1 MDYRNGYKE
10 TIKARERIRDYVY
23 ETPLVRLNYISEM
36 LGTSVYA
43 KLENLQRTNS
53 FKIRGVLNKIR
64 KLSPEELEK
73 GLVTASSGNHGKAI
87 ATCAKMLGIPAK
99 VVVSETSTEL
109 KRQMI
114 RDLGAEVI
122 ISTVE
127 ERFDLAKEIAEK
139 EGMTFIHPSD
149 DLDVSEGQG
158 TIAVEILN
166 KMDHLKFIVPI
177 GGGGL
182 ISGIAM
188 YTKGVTRWSEVIG
201 VEPENVSRYTKSLK
215 EGRPTAIKR
224 GETLADG
231 LLSVKPGENVFPIV
245 RDLVDN
251 VVTCQDKYIKKAL
264 DLLYNKEKLIV
275 EPSSAIGL
283 GAILEGKIKYN
294 DRDKLVLII
303 TGGNVDGSTIEKI
316 INSWGRKLWEILFVV
331 NLVRLHRQVLEKSM
345 KRLFKWR
352 EKEKEFITL
361 NLEGLILIRQ
371 SW

>member
-1 MDYRNGYKE
+1 MDYRNGYKD

-23 ETPLVRLNYISEM
+23 DTPLIRLDYISEA

-43 KLENLQRTNS
+43 KMENMQRTNS
-53 FKIRGVLNKIR
+53 FKIRGALNKVR
-64 KLSPEELEK
+64 KLSREELQR

-99 VVVSETSTEL
+99 IVLPDTSTET
-109 KRQMI
+109 KRQLI
-114 RDLGAEVI
+114 KDLGAEIV

-127 ERFDLAKEIAEK
+127 KRFEVAKEISEK
-139 EGMTFIHPSD
+139 EGMTFIHPFD

-166 KMDHLKFIVPI
+166 KMDHLKMIVPI

-188 YTKGVTRWSEVIG
+188 YTKGVTRWAEVIG
-201 VEPENVSRYTKSLK
+201 VEPEYVARYTASLK
-215 EGRPTAIKR
+215 EGRPIDVER

-231 LLSVKPGENVFPIV
+231 LLSVKPGEKVFEIV
-245 RDLVDN
+245 RDLVDD
-251 VVTCQDKYIKKAL
+251 VVTCQDNYIKKAL

-283 GAILEGKIKYN
+283 GAILEGKIKYD

-303 TGGNVDGSTIEKI
+303 TGGNVEASSIEKI
-316 INSWGRKLWEILFVV
+316 INS
-331 NLVRLHRQVLEKSM
+331 
-345 KRLFKWR
+345 
-352 EKEKEFITL
+352 
-361 NLEGLILIRQ
+361 
-371 SW
+371 

>member
-10 TIKARERIRDYVY
+10 TIKARERIRDYIY
-23 ETPLVRLNYISEM
+23 ETPLIRLNYISEM

-43 KLENLQRTNS
+43 KLENLQKTNS
-53 FKIRGVLNKIR
+53 FKIRGALNKIR
-64 KLSPEELEK
+64 KLSDEELKK
-73 GLVTASSGNHGKAI
+73 GVVTASSGNHGKGI

-99 VVVSETSTEL
+99 IVLPDTSTET
-109 KRQMI
+109 KRKMI
-114 RDLGAEVI
+114 KDLGAEIVI
-122 ISTVE
+122 SSVE
-127 ERFDLAKEIAEK
+127 ERFNVAKEIAEK
-139 EGMTFIHPSD
+139 EGMTFIHPFD

-166 KMDHLKFIVPI
+166 KMDHLKMIVPI

-201 VEPENVSRYTKSLK
+201 VEPENVARYTLSLE
-215 EGRPTAIKR
+215 EGGPSEVKR
-224 GETLADG
+224 GETLIDG

-245 RDLVDN
+245 RDLVDD
-251 VVTCQDKYIKKAL
+251 VVTCQDKYLKKAL

-283 GAILEGKIKYN
+283 GAILEGKIKFD

-303 TGGNVDGSTIEKI
+303 TGGNVEGRAIEEI
-316 INSWGRKLWEILFVV
+316 INS
-331 NLVRLHRQVLEKSM
+331 
-345 KRLFKWR
+345 
-352 EKEKEFITL
+352 
-361 NLEGLILIRQ
+361 
-371 SW
+371 

>member
-23 ETPLVRLNYISEM
+23 ETPLIRLNYISEM

-43 KLENLQRTNS
+43 KLENMQKTNS
-53 FKIRGVLNKIR
+53 FKIRGALNKIR
-64 KLSPEELEK
+64 KLSDEELKK
-73 GLVTASSGNHGKAI
+73 GVVTASSGNHGKGI

-99 VVVSETSTEL
+99 IVLPDTSTET

-114 RDLGAEVI
+114 KDLGAEIVI
-122 ISTVE
+122 SSVE
-127 ERFDLAKEIAEK
+127 ERFNVAKEIAEK
-139 EGMTFIHPSD
+139 EGMTFIHPFD

-166 KMDHLKFIVPI
+166 KMDHLKMIVPI

-201 VEPENVSRYTKSLK
+201 VEPENVNRYTLSLE
-215 EGRPTAIKR
+215 EGEPREVKR

-245 RDLVDN
+245 RDLVDDI
-251 VVTCQDKYIKKAL
+251 VTCQDKNLKKAL

-283 GAILEGKIKYN
+283 GAILEGKIKFD

-303 TGGNVDGSTIEKI
+303 TGGNVEGKAIEEI
-316 INSWGRKLWEILFVV
+316 INS
-331 NLVRLHRQVLEKSM
+331 
-345 KRLFKWR
+345 
-352 EKEKEFITL
+352 
-361 NLEGLILIRQ
+361 
-371 SW
+371 

>member
-1 MDYRNGYKE
+1 MDYRNGYKD

-23 ETPLVRLNYISEM
+23 DTPLIRLDYISEA

-43 KLENLQRTNS
+43 KMENMQRTNS
-53 FKIRGVLNKIR
+53 FKIRGALNKVR
-64 KLSPEELEK
+64 KLSREELQR

-99 VVVSETSTEL
+99 IVLPDTSTET
-109 KRQMI
+109 KRQLI
-114 RDLGAEVI
+114 KDLGAEIV

-127 ERFDLAKEIAEK
+127 KRFEVAKEISEK
-139 EGMTFIHPSD
+139 EGMTFIHPFD

-166 KMDHLKFIVPI
+166 KMDHLKMIVPI

-188 YTKGVTRWSEVIG
+188 YTKGVTRWAEVIG
-201 VEPENVSRYTKSLK
+201 VEPENVARYTASLK
-215 EGRPTAIKR
+215 EGRPIDVKR

-231 LLSVKPGENVFPIV
+231 LLSVKPGEKVFEIV
-245 RDLVDN
+245 RDLVDD

-283 GAILEGKIKYN
+283 GAILEGKIKYD

-303 TGGNVDGSTIEKI
+303 TGGNVEVSSIGKI
-316 INSWGRKLWEILFVV
+316 INS
-331 NLVRLHRQVLEKSM
+331 
-345 KRLFKWR
+345 
-352 EKEKEFITL
+352 
-361 NLEGLILIRQ
+361 
-371 SW
+371 

>member
-1 MDYRNGYKE
+1 MDYRNGYKD

-23 ETPLVRLNYISEM
+23 DTPLIRLDYISEA

-43 KLENLQRTNS
+43 KMESMQRTNS
-53 FKIRGVLNKIR
+53 FKIRGALNKVR
-64 KLSPEELEK
+64 KLSREELQR

-87 ATCAKMLGIPAK
+87 ATCAKMLGIPSK
-99 VVVSETSTEL
+99 IVLPDTSTET
-109 KRQMI
+109 KRQLI
-114 RDLGAEVI
+114 KDLGAEIV

-127 ERFDLAKEIAEK
+127 KRFEVAKEISEK
-139 EGMTFIHPSD
+139 EGMTFIHPFD

-166 KMDHLKFIVPI
+166 KMDHLKMIVPI

-188 YTKGVTRWSEVIG
+188 YTKGVTRWAEVIG
-201 VEPENVSRYTKSLK
+201 VEPEYVARYTASLK
-215 EGRPTAIKR
+215 KGRTIDVKR

-231 LLSVKPGENVFPIV
+231 LLSVKPGEKVFEIV
-245 RDLVDN
+245 RDLVDD

-283 GAILEGKIKYN
+283 GAILEGKIKYD

-303 TGGNVDGSTIEKI
+303 TGGNVEVSSIEKI
-316 INSWGRKLWEILFVV
+316 INS
-331 NLVRLHRQVLEKSM
+331 
-345 KRLFKWR
+345 
-352 EKEKEFITL
+352 
-361 NLEGLILIRQ
+361 
-371 SW
+371 

>member
-1 MDYRNGYKE
+1 MDYRNGYKD

-23 ETPLVRLNYISEM
+23 DTPLIRLDYISEA

-43 KLENLQRTNS
+43 KMENMQRTNS
-53 FKIRGVLNKIR
+53 FKIRGALNKVR
-64 KLSPEELEK
+64 KLSREELQR

-99 VVVSETSTEL
+99 IVLPDTSTET
-109 KRQMI
+109 KRQLI
-114 RDLGAEVI
+114 KDLGAEIV

-127 ERFDLAKEIAEK
+127 KRFEVAKEISEK
-139 EGMTFIHPSD
+139 EGMTFIHPFD

-166 KMDHLKFIVPI
+166 KMDHLKMIVPI

-188 YTKGVTRWSEVIG
+188 YTKGVTRWAEVIG
-201 VEPENVSRYTKSLK
+201 VEPENVARFTASLK
-215 EGRPTAIKR
+215 EGRPIDVER

-231 LLSVKPGENVFPIV
+231 LLSVKPGEKVFEIV
-245 RDLVDN
+245 RDLVDD

-283 GAILEGKIKYN
+283 GAILEGKIKYD

-303 TGGNVDGSTIEKI
+303 TGGNVEVSAIEKI
-316 INSWGRKLWEILFVV
+316 INS
-331 NLVRLHRQVLEKSM
+331 
-345 KRLFKWR
+345 
-352 EKEKEFITL
+352 
-361 NLEGLILIRQ
+361 
-371 SW
+371 

>member
-1 MDYRNGYKE
+1 MDYRNGYKD
-10 TIKARERIRDYVY
+10 TIKARERIKDYVY
-23 ETPLVRLNYISEM
+23 DTPLIRLDYISEA

-43 KLENLQRTNS
+43 KMENMQRTNS
-53 FKIRGVLNKIR
+53 FKIRGALNKIR

-73 GLVTASSGNHGKAI
+73 GVVTASSGNHGKGI

-99 VVVSETSTEL
+99 IVLSDTSTEL

-114 RDLGAEVI
+114 RDLGAEVVI
-122 ISTVE
+122 TTVE
-127 ERFDLAKEIAEK
+127 KRFEVSHEIAEK
-139 EGMTFIHPSD
+139 EGKTFIHPFD

-166 KMDHLKFIVPI
+166 KMDHLKMIVPI

-188 YTKGVTRWSEVIG
+188 YTKGVTRWAEVIG
-201 VEPENVSRYTKSLK
+201 VEPENVARYTASLK
-215 EGRPTAIKR
+215 EGRPIDVKR

-231 LLSVKPGENVFPIV
+231 LLSVKPGEKVFDIV
-245 RDLVDN
+245 RDLVDD

-283 GAILEGKIKYN
+283 GAILEGKIKYD

-303 TGGNVDGSTIEKI
+303 TGGNVEASSIEKI
-316 INSWGRKLWEILFVV
+316 INS
-331 NLVRLHRQVLEKSM
+331 
-345 KRLFKWR
+345 
-352 EKEKEFITL
+352 
-361 NLEGLILIRQ
+361 
-371 SW
+371 

>member
-23 ETPLVRLNYISEM
+23 ETPLIRLNYISEM

-43 KLENLQRTNS
+43 KLENMQKTNS
-53 FKIRGVLNKIR
+53 FKIRGALNKIR
-64 KLSPEELEK
+64 KLSDEELKK
-73 GLVTASSGNHGKAI
+73 GVVTASSGNHGKGI

-99 VVVSETSTEL
+99 IVLPDTSTET

-114 RDLGAEVI
+114 KDLGAEIVI
-122 ISTVE
+122 SSVE
-127 ERFDLAKEIAEK
+127 ERFNVAKEIAEK
-139 EGMTFIHPSD
+139 EGMTFIHPFD

-166 KMDHLKFIVPI
+166 KMDHLKMIVPI

-201 VEPENVSRYTKSLK
+201 VEPENVSRYTLSLK
-215 EGRPTAIKR
+215 EDKPREVKR

-231 LLSVKPGENVFPIV
+231 LLSVKPGENIFPIV
-245 RDLVDN
+245 RDLVDD
-251 VVTCQDKYIKKAL
+251 VVTCQDKNLKKAL

-283 GAILEGKIKYN
+283 GAILEGKIKYD

-303 TGGNVDGSTIEKI
+303 TGGNVEGKAIEEI
-316 INSWGRKLWEILFVV
+316 INS
-331 NLVRLHRQVLEKSM
+331 
-345 KRLFKWR
+345 
-352 EKEKEFITL
+352 
-361 NLEGLILIRQ
+361 
-371 SW
+371 

>member
-1 MDYRNGYKE
+1 MDYRNGYKY

-23 ETPLVRLNYISEM
+23 DTPLIRLDYISEA

-43 KLENLQRTNS
+43 KMENMQRTNS
-53 FKIRGVLNKIR
+53 FKIRGALNKVR
-64 KLSPEELEK
+64 KLSDEELQR

-99 VVVSETSTEL
+99 IVLPDTSTET
-109 KRQMI
+109 KRELI
-114 RDLGAEVI
+114 KDLGAEIV

-127 ERFDLAKEIAEK
+127 KRFEVAHEIAEK
-139 EGMTFIHPSD
+139 EGKTFIHPFD

-166 KMDHLKFIVPI
+166 KMDHLKMIVPI

-188 YTKGVTRWSEVIG
+188 YTKGVTRWAEVIG
-201 VEPENVSRYTKSLK
+201 VEPEKVARYTASLK
-215 EGRPTAIKR
+215 EGRPIDVKR

-231 LLSVKPGENVFPIV
+231 LLSVRPGEKVFEIV
-245 RDLVDN
+245 RDLVDD

-283 GAILEGKIKYN
+283 GAILEGKIKYD

-303 TGGNVDGSTIEKI
+303 TGGNVEASSIEKI
-316 INSWGRKLWEILFVV
+316 INS
-331 NLVRLHRQVLEKSM
+331 
-345 KRLFKWR
+345 
-352 EKEKEFITL
+352 
-361 NLEGLILIRQ
+361 
-371 SW
+371 

>member
-10 TIKARERIRDYVY
+10 TIKARERIRDYIY
-23 ETPLVRLNYISEM
+23 ETPLIRLNYISEM

-43 KLENLQRTNS
+43 KLENLQKTNS
-53 FKIRGVLNKIR
+53 FKIRGALNKIR
-64 KLSPEELEK
+64 KLSDEELKK
-73 GLVTASSGNHGKAI
+73 GVVTASSGNHGKGI

-99 VVVSETSTEL
+99 IVLPDTSTET
-109 KRQMI
+109 KRKMI
-114 RDLGAEVI
+114 KDLGAEIVI
-122 ISTVE
+122 SSVE
-127 ERFDLAKEIAEK
+127 ERFNVAKEIAEK
-139 EGMTFIHPSD
+139 EGMTFIHPFD

-166 KMDHLKFIVPI
+166 KMDHLKMIVPI

-201 VEPENVSRYTKSLK
+201 VEPENVNRYTLSLE
-215 EGRPTAIKR
+215 EGEPREVKR

-245 RDLVDN
+245 RDLVDDI
-251 VVTCQDKYIKKAL
+251 VTCQDKNLKKAL

-283 GAILEGKIKYN
+283 GAILEGKIKFD

-303 TGGNVDGSTIEKI
+303 TGGNVEGRAIEEI
-316 INSWGRKLWEILFVV
+316 INS
-331 NLVRLHRQVLEKSM
+331 
-345 KRLFKWR
+345 
-352 EKEKEFITL
+352 
-361 NLEGLILIRQ
+361 
-371 SW
+371 

>member
-1 MDYRNGYKE
+1 MDYRNGYKD

-23 ETPLVRLNYISEM
+23 DTPLIRLDYISEA

-43 KLENLQRTNS
+43 KMENMQRTNS
-53 FKIRGVLNKIR
+53 FKIRGALNKIR

-73 GLVTASSGNHGKAI
+73 GVVTASSGNHGKAI

-99 VVVSETSTEL
+99 IVLPDTSTET
-109 KRQMI
+109 KRQLI
-114 RDLGAEVI
+114 KDLGAEIV

-127 ERFDLAKEIAEK
+127 KRFEVAKEISEK
-139 EGMTFIHPSD
+139 EGMTFIHPFD

-166 KMDHLKFIVPI
+166 KMDHLKMIVPI

-188 YTKGVTRWSEVIG
+188 YTKGVTRWAEVIG
-201 VEPENVSRYTKSLK
+201 VEPENVARYTASLK
-215 EGRPTAIKR
+215 EGRPIDVER

-231 LLSVKPGENVFPIV
+231 LLSVKPGEKVFEIV
-245 RDLVDN
+245 RDLVDD

-283 GAILEGKIKYN
+283 GAILEGKIKYD

-303 TGGNVDGSTIEKI
+303 TGGNVEASSIEKI
-316 INSWGRKLWEILFVV
+316 INS
-331 NLVRLHRQVLEKSM
+331 
-345 KRLFKWR
+345 
-352 EKEKEFITL
+352 
-361 NLEGLILIRQ
+361 
-371 SW
+371 

>member
-1 MDYRNGYKE
+1 MDYRNGYKD

-23 ETPLVRLNYISEM
+23 DTPLIRLDYISEA

-43 KLENLQRTNS
+43 KMENMQRTNS
-53 FKIRGVLNKIR
+53 FKIRGALNKIR

-73 GLVTASSGNHGKAI
+73 GVVTASSGNHGKGI

-99 VVVSETSTEL
+99 IVLSDTSTEL

-114 RDLGAEVI
+114 RDLGAEVVI
-122 ISTVE
+122 TTVE
-127 ERFDLAKEIAEK
+127 KRFEVAHEIAEK
-139 EGMTFIHPSD
+139 EGKTFIHPFD

-166 KMDHLKFIVPI
+166 KMDHLKMIVPI

-182 ISGIAM
+182 ISGIAL
-188 YTKGVTRWSEVIG
+188 YTKGVTRWAEVIG
-201 VEPENVSRYTKSLK
+201 VEPENVARYTASLK
-215 EGRPTAIKR
+215 EGRPIDVKR

-231 LLSVKPGENVFPIV
+231 LLSVKPGEKVFEIV
-245 RDLVDN
+245 RDLVDD

-283 GAILEGKIKYN
+283 GAILEGKVKYD

-303 TGGNVDGSTIEKI
+303 TGGNVEASAIEKI
-316 INSWGRKLWEILFVV
+316 INS
-331 NLVRLHRQVLEKSM
+331 
-345 KRLFKWR
+345 
-352 EKEKEFITL
+352 
-361 NLEGLILIRQ
+361 
-371 SW
+371 

>member
-10 TIKARERIRDYVY
+10 TIKARERIRDYIY
-23 ETPLVRLNYISEM
+23 ETPLIRLNYISEM

-43 KLENLQRTNS
+43 KLENMQKTNS
-53 FKIRGVLNKIR
+53 FKIRGALNKIR
-64 KLSPEELEK
+64 KLSDEELKK
-73 GLVTASSGNHGKAI
+73 GVVTASSGNHGKGI

-99 VVVSETSTEL
+99 IVLPDTSTET

-114 RDLGAEVI
+114 KDLGAEIVI
-122 ISTVE
+122 SSVE
-127 ERFDLAKEIAEK
+127 ERFNVAKEIAEK
-139 EGMTFIHPSD
+139 EGMTFIHPFD

-166 KMDHLKFIVPI
+166 KMDHLKMIVPI

-201 VEPENVSRYTKSLK
+201 VEPENVNRYTLSLEK
-215 EGRPTAIKR
+215 GEPREVKR

-245 RDLVDN
+245 RDLVDDI
-251 VVTCQDKYIKKAL
+251 VTCQDKYLKKAL

-283 GAILEGKIKYN
+283 GAILEGKIKFD

-303 TGGNVDGSTIEKI
+303 TGGNVEGRAIEEI
-316 INSWGRKLWEILFVV
+316 INS
-331 NLVRLHRQVLEKSM
+331 
-345 KRLFKWR
+345 
-352 EKEKEFITL
+352 
-361 NLEGLILIRQ
+361 
-371 SW
+371 

>member
-10 TIKARERIRDYVY
+10 TIKARERIRDYIY
-23 ETPLVRLNYISEM
+23 ETPLIRLNYISEM

-43 KLENLQRTNS
+43 KLENMQKTNS
-53 FKIRGVLNKIR
+53 FKIRGALNKIR
-64 KLSPEELEK
+64 KLSDEELKK
-73 GLVTASSGNHGKAI
+73 GVVTASSGNHGKGI

-99 VVVSETSTEL
+99 IVLPDTSTET

-114 RDLGAEVI
+114 KDLGAEIVI
-122 ISTVE
+122 SSVE
-127 ERFDLAKEIAEK
+127 ERFNVAKEIAEK
-139 EGMTFIHPSD
+139 EGMTFIHPFD

-166 KMDHLKFIVPI
+166 KMDHLKMIVPI

-201 VEPENVSRYTKSLK
+201 VEPENVNRYTLSLEK
-215 EGRPTAIKR
+215 GEPREVKR

-245 RDLVDN
+245 RDLVDDI
-251 VVTCQDKYIKKAL
+251 VTCQDKYLKKAL

-283 GAILEGKIKYN
+283 GAVLEGKIKFD

-303 TGGNVDGSTIEKI
+303 TGGNVEGKAIDEI
-316 INSWGRKLWEILFVV
+316 INS
-331 NLVRLHRQVLEKSM
+331 
-345 KRLFKWR
+345 
-352 EKEKEFITL
+352 
-361 NLEGLILIRQ
+361 
-371 SW
+371 

>member
-10 TIKARERIRDYVY
+10 TIKARERIRDYIY
-23 ETPLVRLNYISEM
+23 ETPLIRLNYISEM

-43 KLENLQRTNS
+43 KLENMQKTNS
-53 FKIRGVLNKIR
+53 FKIRGALNKIR
-64 KLSPEELEK
+64 KLSDEELKK
-73 GLVTASSGNHGKAI
+73 GVVTASSGNHGKGI

-99 VVVSETSTEL
+99 IVLPDTSTET

-114 RDLGAEVI
+114 KDLGAEIVI
-122 ISTVE
+122 SSVE
-127 ERFDLAKEIAEK
+127 ERFNVAKEIAEK
-139 EGMTFIHPSD
+139 EGMTFIHPFD

-166 KMDHLKFIVPI
+166 KMDHLKMIVPI

-201 VEPENVSRYTKSLK
+201 VEPENVNRYTLSLE
-215 EGRPTAIKR
+215 EGEPREVKR

-245 RDLVDN
+245 RDLVDDI
-251 VVTCQDKYIKKAL
+251 VTCQDKNLKKAL

-283 GAILEGKIKYN
+283 GAVLEGKIKFD

-303 TGGNVDGSTIEKI
+303 TGGNVEGKAIDEI
-316 INSWGRKLWEILFVV
+316 INS
-331 NLVRLHRQVLEKSM
+331 
-345 KRLFKWR
+345 
-352 EKEKEFITL
+352 
-361 NLEGLILIRQ
+361 
-371 SW
+371 

>member
-1 MDYRNGYKE
+1 MDYRNGYKD

-23 ETPLVRLNYISEM
+23 DTPLIRLDYISEA

-43 KLENLQRTNS
+43 KMENMQRTNS
-53 FKIRGVLNKIR
+53 FKIRGVINKIR
-64 KLSPEELEK
+64 KLSDEELK
-73 GLVTASSGNHGKAI
+73 RGLVTASSGNHGKAV

-99 VVVSETSTEL
+99 IVLPDTSTET
-109 KRQMI
+109 KRQLI
-114 RDLGAEVI
+114 KDLGAEIV

-127 ERFDLAKEIAEK
+127 KRFEVAKEISER
-139 EGMTFIHPSD
+139 EGMTFIHPFD

-166 KMDHLKFIVPI
+166 KMDHLKMIVPI

-188 YTKGVTRWSEVIG
+188 YTKGVTRWAEVIG
-201 VEPENVSRYTKSLK
+201 VEPENVARYTASLK
-215 EGRPTAIKR
+215 EGRPIVVKR

-231 LLSVKPGENVFPIV
+231 LLSVKPGEKVFEIV
-245 RDLVDN
+245 RDLVDD

-283 GAILEGKIKYN
+283 GAILEGKIKYD

-303 TGGNVDGSTIEKI
+303 TGGNVEASSIEKI
-316 INSWGRKLWEILFVV
+316 INS
-331 NLVRLHRQVLEKSM
+331 
-345 KRLFKWR
+345 
-352 EKEKEFITL
+352 
-361 NLEGLILIRQ
+361 
-371 SW
+371 

>member
-10 TIKARERIRDYVY
+10 TIKARERIRDYIY
-23 ETPLVRLNYISEM
+23 ETPLIRLNYISEM

-43 KLENLQRTNS
+43 KLENMQKTNS
-53 FKIRGVLNKIR
+53 FKIRGALNKIR
-64 KLSPEELEK
+64 KLSDEELKK
-73 GLVTASSGNHGKAI
+73 GVVTASSGNHGKGI

-99 VVVSETSTEL
+99 IVLPDTSTET

-114 RDLGAEVI
+114 KDLGAEIVI
-122 ISTVE
+122 SSVE
-127 ERFDLAKEIAEK
+127 ERFNVAKEIAEK
-139 EGMTFIHPSD
+139 EGMTFIHPFD

-166 KMDHLKFIVPI
+166 KMDHLKMIVPI

-201 VEPENVSRYTKSLK
+201 VEPENVNRYTLSLE
-215 EGRPTAIKR
+215 EGEPREVKR

-251 VVTCQDKYIKKAL
+251 IVTCQDKYLKKAL

-283 GAILEGKIKYN
+283 GAVLEGKIKFD

-303 TGGNVDGSTIEKI
+303 TGGNVEGRAIEEI
-316 INSWGRKLWEILFVV
+316 INS
-331 NLVRLHRQVLEKSM
+331 
-345 KRLFKWR
+345 
-352 EKEKEFITL
+352 
-361 NLEGLILIRQ
+361 
-371 SW
+371 

>member
-1 MDYRNGYKE
+1 MDYRNGYKD

-23 ETPLVRLNYISEM
+23 DTPLIRLDYISEA

-43 KLENLQRTNS
+43 KMESMQRTNS
-53 FKIRGVLNKIR
+53 FKIRGALNKVR
-64 KLSPEELEK
+64 KLSREELQR

-99 VVVSETSTEL
+99 IVLPDTSTET
-109 KRQMI
+109 KRQLI
-114 RDLGAEVI
+114 KDLGAEIV

-127 ERFDLAKEIAEK
+127 KRFEVAKEISEK
-139 EGMTFIHPSD
+139 EGMTFIHPFD

-166 KMDHLKFIVPI
+166 KMDHLKMIVPI

-188 YTKGVTRWSEVIG
+188 YTKGVTRWAEVIG
-201 VEPENVSRYTKSLK
+201 VEPENVARYTASLK
-215 EGRPTAIKR
+215 EGRPIDVKR

-231 LLSVKPGENVFPIV
+231 LLSVKPGDHVFPIV
-245 RDLVDN
+245 RDLVDD

-283 GAILEGKIKYN
+283 GAILEGKIKYD

-303 TGGNVDGSTIEKI
+303 TGGNVEASSIEKI
-316 INSWGRKLWEILFVV
+316 INS
-331 NLVRLHRQVLEKSM
+331 
-345 KRLFKWR
+345 
-352 EKEKEFITL
+352 
-361 NLEGLILIRQ
+361 
-371 SW
+371 

>member
-10 TIKARERIRDYVY
+10 TIKARERIRDYIY
-23 ETPLVRLNYISEM
+23 ETPLIRLNYISEM

-43 KLENLQRTNS
+43 KLENMQKTNS
-53 FKIRGVLNKIR
+53 FKIRGALNKIR
-64 KLSPEELEK
+64 KLSDEELKK
-73 GLVTASSGNHGKAI
+73 GVVTASSGNHGKGI

-99 VVVSETSTEL
+99 IVLPDTSTET

-114 RDLGAEVI
+114 KDLGAEIVI
-122 ISTVE
+122 SSVE
-127 ERFDLAKEIAEK
+127 ERFNVAKEIAEK
-139 EGMTFIHPSD
+139 EGMTFIHPFD

-166 KMDHLKFIVPI
+166 KMDHLKMIVPI

-201 VEPENVSRYTKSLK
+201 VEPENVNRYTLSLEK
-215 EGRPTAIKR
+215 GEPREVKR

-231 LLSVKPGENVFPIV
+231 LLSVKPGEKVFPIV
-245 RDLVDN
+245 RDLVDDI
-251 VVTCQDKYIKKAL
+251 VTCQDKYLKKAL

-283 GAILEGKIKYN
+283 GAILEGKIKFD

-303 TGGNVDGSTIEKI
+303 TGGNVEGKAIDEI
-316 INSWGRKLWEILFVV
+316 INS
-331 NLVRLHRQVLEKSM
+331 
-345 KRLFKWR
+345 
-352 EKEKEFITL
+352 
-361 NLEGLILIRQ
+361 
-371 SW
+371 

>member
-10 TIKARERIRDYVY
+10 TIKARERIRDYIY
-23 ETPLVRLNYISEM
+23 ETPLIRLNYISEM
-36 LGTSVYA
+36 LDTSVYA
-43 KLENLQRTNS
+43 KLENMQKTNS
-53 FKIRGVLNKIR
+53 FKIRGALNKIR
-64 KLSPEELEK
+64 KLSDEK
-73 GLVTASSGNHGKAI
+73 LKKGVVTASSGNHGKGI

-99 VVVSETSTEL
+99 IVLPDTSTET

-114 RDLGAEVI
+114 KDLGAEIVI
-122 ISTVE
+122 SSVE
-127 ERFDLAKEIAEK
+127 ERFNVAKEIAER
-139 EGMTFIHPSD
+139 EGMTFIHPFD

-166 KMDHLKFIVPI
+166 KMDHLKMIVPI

-201 VEPENVSRYTKSLK
+201 VEPENVNRYTLSLE
-215 EGRPTAIKR
+215 EGEPREVKR

-231 LLSVKPGENVFPIV
+231 LLSVKPGEKVFPIV
-245 RDLVDN
+245 RDLVDD
-251 VVTCQDKYIKKAL
+251 VVTCQDKYLKKAL

-283 GAILEGKIKYN
+283 GAILEGKIKFD

-303 TGGNVDGSTIEKI
+303 TGGNVEGRAIDEI
-316 INSWGRKLWEILFVV
+316 INS
-331 NLVRLHRQVLEKSM
+331 
-345 KRLFKWR
+345 
-352 EKEKEFITL
+352 
-361 NLEGLILIRQ
+361 
-371 SW
+371 

>member
-23 ETPLVRLNYISEM
+23 ETPLIRLNYISEM

-43 KLENLQRTNS
+43 KLENMQKTNS
-53 FKIRGVLNKIR
+53 FKIRGALNKIR
-64 KLSPEELEK
+64 KLSDEELKK
-73 GLVTASSGNHGKAI
+73 GVVTASSGNHGKGI

-99 VVVSETSTEL
+99 IVLPDTSTET

-114 RDLGAEVI
+114 KDLGAEIVI
-122 ISTVE
+122 SSVE
-127 ERFDLAKEIAEK
+127 ERFNVAKEIAKK
-139 EGMTFIHPSD
+139 EGMTFIHPFD

-166 KMDHLKFIVPI
+166 KMDHLKMIVPI

-201 VEPENVSRYTKSLK
+201 VEPENVNRYALSLE
-215 EGRPTAIKR
+215 EGEPREVKR

-245 RDLVDN
+245 KDLVDDI
-251 VVTCQDKYIKKAL
+251 VTCQDKNLKKAL

-283 GAILEGKIKYN
+283 GAILEGKIKFD

-303 TGGNVDGSTIEKI
+303 TGGNVEGRAIEEI
-316 INSWGRKLWEILFVV
+316 INS
-331 NLVRLHRQVLEKSM
+331 
-345 KRLFKWR
+345 
-352 EKEKEFITL
+352 
-361 NLEGLILIRQ
+361 
-371 SW
+371 